1 MKREVTIDL
10 VKSKITETWERISE
24 ANRQMTRV
32 FGSHYMTEKAKNK
45 YDAIWE
51 LYKCMD
57 FANNLTELSH
67 EIRESDADE
76 EVKKYMKNY
85 VKFNFGIEIL

>member
-10 VKSKITETWERISE
+10 VKSKITETWEKISE

-32 FGSHYMTEKAKNK
+32 FGSRYMTEKAKNK

-57 FANNLTELSH
+57 FASNLSALAH

-85 VKFNFGIEIL
+85 VKFNFGIEVL